1 MGTYCMAQETLL
13 NAPSCPKWEGDP
25 KGVDTCIRM
34 ADSFYVVDAKTTLQS
49 NYNAIQTTLNLK
61 EKKMR

>member
-1 MGTYCMAQETLL
+1 MHHRVL
-13 NAPSCPKWEGDP
+13 NGREIQ

-34 ADSFYVVDAKTTLQS
+34 ADSFCYVVDAKTTLQS

-61 EKKMR
+61 RKKKDEVTD